1 MPLTPV
7 NPPSLTPPRGYN
19 HGMKGAGELLFVAGQ
34 VGWAREGHVVS
45 ADFVSQFQRA
55 LENVI
60 DVVWA
65 AGGKPSDIA
74 RMVVYVTDKSE
85 YAARARTLLR
95 LTDRVWALI
104 ADADGAPVGAL
115 LLNECAAI
123 YAGGLFGGAP
133 ADVGFAR
140 GDRLD
145 LVGVAAA
152 RRACQIRRDAL
163 GPCLGLLG
171 TERGEQRAGQRLVID
186 VPRGADEQPSLPLGV
201 SQAVVG
207 QHLGRLHLRLV
218 V

>member
-65 AGGKPSDIA
+65 AGGKPTDIA

-85 YAARARTLLR
+85 YAARAREIGEIWRARMGRHYPAMVLVEVKSLLDDEAKVEIEA
-95 LTDRVWALI
+95 T
-104 ADADGAPVGAL
+104 AL
-115 LLNECAAI
+115 L
-123 YAGGLFGGAP
+123 
-133 ADVGFAR
+133 
-140 GDRLD
+140 
-145 LVGVAAA
+145 
-152 RRACQIRRDAL
+152 
-163 GPCLGLLG
+163 
-171 TERGEQRAGQRLVID
+171 
-186 VPRGADEQPSLPLGV
+186 
-201 SQAVVG
+201 
-207 QHLGRLHLRLV
+207 
-218 V
+218 